1 MQPLCIFCPERKK
14 WAFLSIVEIWKR
26 TFSSHGQLREA
37 FFKVGIHPAVTERV
51 LSQVS
56 KMTDEDQTAV
66 LKALIYDASTSQ
78 NPELFIVRMDQWVRD
93 TSPKLFLK
101 EK

>member
-1 MQPLCIFCPERKK
+1 MACHISSKWCQASCIPTSAGPVVWRGHRGEVDRGY
-14 WAFLSIVEIWKR
+14 IV
-26 TFSSHGQLREA
+26 FSSIA
-37 FFKVGIHPAVTERV
+37 DAMV
-51 LSQVS
+51 VS

-101 EK
+101 EE